1 MSGASLPDRVAP
13 VLRILVLALLAAA
26 PLAFGSVHEAAF
38 IPLLVLSS
46 LAGLVSWAKGHWAR
60 VQGSLVPKLP
70 GRRAL
75 LALHLL
81 VLTQLLPL
89 PPWLLKAISPGSFSF
104 YNDHLLVPLT
114 SWRPVS
120 VSPADTLRGLAFFCG
135 FTLLYG
141 AVFREFADGRGRRRL
156 AGTVVAVGLV
166 MTVVG
171 LVQARSGRPEIYGLW
186 RPTFDWAV
194 YGPYVNRNHF
204 AGYMVMAIPLALGFA
219 LEALAG
225 LRRAWRGRR
234 VGWLALGGPQ
244 GSALLWRTALAMAL
258 VVGLVGSESRGGFV
272 AFVLSLLALP
282 TAARHR
288 RQAVFL
294 VLLVGVL
301 GVAWIGLDPLRLHFQ
316 TRGIKG
322 SRIDFWADMLPMV
335 ERFPLLGVGLNAF
348 ATAYPWYQTIWRRDW
363 IGEAHNEYLQALL
376 DTGVLGA
383 GLVGGLLVLLVR
395 RAYAAAA
402 RASFELG
409 LFGSVLALALHNV
422 VEFNWQIPANAA
434 TFVALAALV
443 LRRSEDLEASSARL
457 DPSLRPP

>member
-1 MSGASLPDRVAP
+1 MNGASLPDRVAP
-13 VLRILVLALLAAA
+13 VLRVLVLVLLAAA
-26 PLAFGSVHEAAF
+26 PLALGSVHEPAF

-60 VQGSLVPKLP
+60 VQGAPVPKLP
-70 GRRAL
+70 GRRVL

-81 VLTQLLPL
+81 VLVQLLPL
-89 PPWLLKAISPGSFSF
+89 PPGLLHVVSPGSFSF

-114 SWRPVS
+114 AWRPVS
-120 VSPADTLRGLAFFCG
+120 VSPADTERGLAFLCG

-141 AVFREFADGRGRRRL
+141 AVFREFAGGRWRRRL
-156 AGTVVAVGLV
+156 AATVVAVGLV

-171 LVQARSGRPEIYGLW
+171 LVQARSGRPLIYGLW

-219 LEALAG
+219 LEALG
-225 LRRAWRGRR
+225 SLRRAWQGRR

-244 GSALLWRTALAMAL
+244 GSALVWRTALAMAL

-272 AFVLSLLALP
+272 AFVLSVLALP
-282 TAARHR
+282 LAARRR
-288 RQAVFL
+288 RQAVVL

-301 GVAWIGLDPLRLHFQ
+301 GVAWIGLDTLRLHFES
-316 TRGIKG
+316 RGIKG

-335 ERFPLLGVGLNAF
+335 KRFPLLGVGLNAF

-383 GLVGGLLVLLVR
+383 LLFGSLLLLLVR
-395 RAYAAAA
+395 RAFGAASG
-402 RASFELG
+402 ASFELG
-409 LFGSVLALALHNV
+409 LFGSVLALVLHNV

-443 LRRSEDLEASSARL
+443 LRRSADLEEGTSRAA
-457 DPSLRPP
+457 

>member
-1 MSGASLPDRVAP
+1 MNGASLPDRVAP
-13 VLRILVLALLAAA
+13 VLRILVLVLLAAA
-26 PLAFGSVHEAAF
+26 PLALGSVHEPAF
-38 IPLLVLSS
+38 IPLLALSS
-46 LAGLVSWAKGHWAR
+46 LAGLASWGKAHWAR
-60 VQGSLVPKLP
+60 VQGALVPKLP
-70 GRRAL
+70 GRRVL

-81 VLTQLLPL
+81 VLVQLLPL
-89 PPWLLKAISPGSFSF
+89 PPWLLRVLSPGSFAF
-104 YNDHLLVPLT
+104 YNDHLLAALT
-114 SWRPVS
+114 AWRPVS
-120 VSPADTLRGLAFFCG
+120 VSPADTQRGLAFLIG

-141 AVFREFADGRGRRRL
+141 AVFREFGDGRWRRRL
-156 AGTVVAVGLV
+156 AATVVAVGLV
-166 MTVVG
+166 LTVVG

-204 AGYMVMAIPLALGFA
+204 AGYLVMAIPLALGFA
-219 LEALAG
+219 LEALSG

-234 VGWLALGGPQ
+234 VGWLALGGPD
-244 GSALLWRTALAMAL
+244 GSALVWRTTLAMAL

-272 AFVLSLLALP
+272 ACVLSLLALP
-282 TAARHR
+282 LAARRR
-288 RQAVFL
+288 RQAVAL

-301 GVAWIGLDPLRLHFQ
+301 GVAWIGLDTLRLHFE

-376 DTGVLGA
+376 DTGILGA
-383 GLVGGLLVLLVR
+383 FLFGSLLLLLVR
-395 RAYAAAA
+395 RAFAAAS

-409 LFGSVLALALHNV
+409 LFGSVLALVLHNA

-434 TFVALAALV
+434 TFVALAAVV
-443 LRRSEDLEASSARL
+443 LRRSFDLE
-457 DPSLRPP
+457 PSPLRTAPADD